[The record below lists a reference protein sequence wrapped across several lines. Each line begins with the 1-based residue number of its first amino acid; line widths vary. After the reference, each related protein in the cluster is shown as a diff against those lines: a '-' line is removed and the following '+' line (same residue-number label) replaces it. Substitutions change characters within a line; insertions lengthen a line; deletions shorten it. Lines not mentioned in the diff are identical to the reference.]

1 MAIIRVTRDQK
12 ATIKITN
19 LNNDSPISDIFA
31 QISNSSLEI
40 LMMQQN
46 ISFKIDF
53 QIVNKDLVS
62 SLIQVNLKYPDPLNV
77 SIH

>member
-31 QISNSSLEI
+31 QISNSSFEI

-53 QIVNKDLVS
+53 QILNKDLLS

-77 SIH
+77 SIR

>member
-31 QISNSSLEI
+31 QISNSSFEI

>member
-1 MAIIRVTRDQK
+1 MAFIRVTRDQK

>member
-1 MAIIRVTRDQK
+1 MAFIRVTRDQK

-31 QISNSSLEI
+31 QISNSSFEI

>member
-1 MAIIRVTRDQK
+1 VAIIRVTRDQK

-62 SLIQVNLKYPDPLNV
+62 YLIQVNLKYPDPLNV

>member
-19 LNNDSPISDIFA
+19 INHDSPISDIFA

-77 SIH
+77 SIR

>member
-31 QISNSSLEI
+31 QISNSSFEI

-77 SIH
+77 SIR